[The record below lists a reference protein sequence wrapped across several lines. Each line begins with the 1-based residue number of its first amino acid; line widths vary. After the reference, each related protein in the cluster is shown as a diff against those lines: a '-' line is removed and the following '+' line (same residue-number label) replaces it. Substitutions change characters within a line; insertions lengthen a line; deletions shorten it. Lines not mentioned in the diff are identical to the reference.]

1 MPLSSFHPVV
11 RAWFEETFGQP
22 TPPQAQ
28 GWPAIAR
35 GENVLIL
42 APTGSGKTLAAFLKC
57 LDQLYQEGDRLR
69 QGVQVL
75 YVSPLKA
82 LNNDIRRNLEV
93 PLRGI
98 EAKAREMG
106 VPLPAL
112 TAAVRTGDTPPRE
125 RAAMVRRPPHVLITT
140 PESLYHCGAA
150 AQQPAAAGSSAN

>member
-1 MPLSSFHPVV
+1 MPMSSFHPVV

-22 TPPQAQ
+22 TPPRAQ

-57 LDQLYQEGDRLR
+57 LDQLYHEGDRLR

-75 YVSPLKA
+75 YVSTLKA
-82 LNNDIRRNLEV
+82 LHNDIRRNLEV

-98 EAKAREMG
+98 EAKAREKR
-106 VPLPAL
+106 LEL
-112 TAAVRTGDTPPRE
+112 RSERLQSTAV
-125 RAAMVRRPPHVLITT
+125 
-140 PESLYHCGAA
+140 
-150 AQQPAAAGSSAN
+150 